1 MFVKKRAA
9 RKGWVFAMKK
19 KTLYIVTG
27 AAGHL
32 GGTIVRLLHK
42 RRLPVRGFLRL
53 GETPPVAGVP
63 YVYGDVRDA
72 DSLRPL
78 FADVMEER
86 VVVIHTAGIVG
97 IADAP
102 DPVMHDVNVNG
113 TSIVASLCLE
123 YGARMVYVSSVHAI
137 PENGGLRVLTE
148 TDSFSPDTV
157 QGWYAKSKAEATRNV
172 LAAVREKGLD
182 AVVVH
187 PSGIIGPFT
196 EDNHLVQLIG
206 DYIDGSLPA
215 CVRGGYDFVDVPAN
229 AIFSRTGITRCV
241 SCWRSRAAAG
251 ADAGCP
257 CCRRGWRKP
266 PCLSSICM
274 PAFRIADRCTLHI
287 PSTRCKATT
296 VFRTTR
302 LPRSLASS
310 RGTFAAPWR
319 TRSRGCAAGG

>member
-137 PENGGLRVLTE
+137 P
-148 TDSFSPDTV
+148 
-157 QGWYAKSKAEATRNV
+157 
-172 LAAVREKGLD
+172 RERR
-182 AVVVH
+182 
-187 PSGIIGPFT
+187 
-196 EDNHLVQLIG
+196 
-206 DYIDGSLPA
+206 PA
-215 CVRGGYDFVDVPAN
+215 R
-229 AIFSRTGITRCV
+229 
-241 SCWRSRAAAG
+241 
-251 ADAGCP
+251 
-257 CCRRGWRKP
+257 
-266 PCLSSICM
+266 
-274 PAFRIADRCTLHI
+274 ADRNRFL
-287 PSTRCKATT
+287 
-296 VFRTTR
+296 
-302 LPRSLASS
+302 LA
-310 RGTFAAPWR
+310 RYG
-319 TRSRGCAAGG
+319 AGLVCQKQG